1 MDSILGEQMFFMM
14 AETGAPEPEIFP
26 LEKDSLW
33 IIDGDIIRPSVKV
46 TVHHKLEPD
55 IYSVDSSRDYGVYCK
70 RIKISSDEL
79 FNFSESQIPTLLAQI
94 SLFWDKTAAYKE
106 NKLIHKRGILLEGY
120 PGSGKTSIISL
131 LCNDIIQRG
140 GIVFNVTDA
149 NNLALYTNF
158 IKSSFRQIEPT
169 TPIITIIEDI
179 DKYADSEVILDFLD
193 GKSQIEHHLVIA
205 TTNNTQQI
213 PDSFLRPSRIDLK
226 IEVPLPN
233 DKIRREYFEN
243 KKVPAELLDDLVL
256 KTQDCSLADLKE
268 VYITIFVLDYPFE
281 EAIKKVKIP
290 QNKKDFTSKKLKTS
304 MLGF

>member
-14 AETGAPEPEIFP
+14 AESGPPEAEIFP

-46 TVHHKLEPD
+46 AIHHKLDPG
-55 IYSVDSSRDYGVYCK
+55 IYSVDNSRDYGVYCK
-70 RIKISSDEL
+70 KVNISSDEL
-79 FNFSESQIPTLLAQI
+79 FNFSESQIPALLAQI

-131 LCNDIIQRG
+131 LCNDIIKRG
-140 GIVFNVTDA
+140 GIVFNITDA
-149 NNLALYTNF
+149 NNLAIYTTF
-158 IKSSFRQIEPT
+158 IKNSFRQIEPT

-179 DKYADSEVILDFLD
+179 DKYADSEIILDFLD

-233 DKIRREYFEN
+233 EKIRREYFEN
-243 KKVPAELLDDLVL
+243 KKVPSELLEELVQ

-281 EAIKKVKIP
+281 EAIKKVKTP
-290 QNKKDFTSKKLKTS
+290 QNKKDFTTKKLKTS
-304 MLGF
+304 MLGI